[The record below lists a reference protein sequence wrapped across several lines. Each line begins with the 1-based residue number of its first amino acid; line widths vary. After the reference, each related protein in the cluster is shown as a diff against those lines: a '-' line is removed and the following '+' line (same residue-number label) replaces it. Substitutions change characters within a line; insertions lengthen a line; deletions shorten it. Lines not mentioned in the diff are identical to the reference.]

1 MKLSKEIKID
11 LFTRMI
17 RQRTFEDETT
27 RIFAGGEMPGFL
39 HLSQGE
45 DAMAAG
51 TCANLLKEDIIF
63 TTHRGHGC
71 IIAKGA
77 NMKPMMA
84 ELFGRIDGCCRG
96 RAGSMHFADVT
107 TGCMGS
113 NGVVG
118 EGMRIALGT
127 AFAQKYNKTTNVTAV
142 YFGEGATGTGAFHE
156 SFNMAAVLKLPLIF
170 VCSIN
175 LYAQMTPK
183 VDHIAIEN
191 VADRAT
197 AYGAPGVT
205 IDGND
210 VEAVYEEMSK
220 AVKHCRAGKGPYMIE
235 GKTYRH
241 HGHFEG
247 DPCNYRPAGEL
258 EQWLKKDPI
267 VLYEKQ
273 LKKEGVLDDA
283 AAGKIRDDAK
293 KEVDEAVAF
302 ARQSPQPGVDELYR
316 DIFA

>member
-1 MKLSKEIKID
+1 MKISKETKID
-11 LFTRMI
+11 LYRRMI

-27 RIFAGGEMPGFL
+27 KIFAGGEMPGFL

-51 TCANLLKEDIIF
+51 ACANLLKEDIIF

-77 NMKPMMA
+77 DMKPMMA

-142 YFGEGATGTGAFHE
+142 FFGEGATGTGAFHE

-191 VADRAT
+191 VADRAA
-197 AYGAPGVT
+197 AYGAPGAT

-210 VEAVYEEMSK
+210 VEAVYEEMGK

-247 DPCNYRPAGEL
+247 DPCNYRPEGEL

-273 LKKEGVLDDA
+273 LKKEGVIDDA
-283 AAGKIRDDAK
+283 FITSVRDEAK

-302 ARQSPQPGVDELYR
+302 ARKSPQPGIEELYR

>member
-11 LFTRMI
+11 LYQRMI

-51 TCANLLKEDIIF
+51 ACANLLKEDIIF

-77 NMKPMMA
+77 DMKPMMA

-142 YFGEGATGTGAFHE
+142 FFGEGATGTGAFHE

-183 VDHIAIEN
+183 SDHIAIEN
-191 VADRAT
+191 VAERA
-197 AYGAPGVT
+197 AGYGAPGVT
-205 IDGND
+205 FDGND
-210 VEAVYEEMSK
+210 VEAVYEELGK
-220 AVKHCRAGKGPYMIE
+220 AVKHCRAGKGPYMVE

-247 DPCNYRPAGEL
+247 DPCSYRPEGEL

-273 LKKEGVLDDA
+273 LKKEGIIDDA
-283 AAGKIRDDAK
+283 FITKLRDDAK
-293 KEVDEAVAF
+293 KEVDEAVVF
-302 ARQSPQPGVDELYR
+302 ARKSPQPGIEELYR
-316 DIFA
+316 DIYA

>member
-1 MKLSKEIKID
+1 TK
-11 LFTRMI
+11 
-17 RQRTFEDETT
+17 
-27 RIFAGGEMPGFL
+27 IFAGGEMPGFL

-45 DAMAAG
+45 DAVAAG
-51 TCANLLKEDIIF
+51 TCANLEKEDAIY

-77 NMKPMMA
+77 DLKPMMA

-127 AFAQKYNKTTNVTAV
+127 AFAQKYNKTKNVTAV
-142 YFGEGATGTGAFHE
+142 FFGEGATGTGSFHE
-156 SFNMAAVLKLPLIF
+156 SFNMAATLNLPLIF

-183 VDHIAIEN
+183 VDHISIEN
-191 VADRAT
+191 VADRAA
-197 AYGAPGVT
+197 AYGAPGLT

-210 VEAVYEEMSK
+210 VEKVYVEIGK
-220 AVKHCRAGKGPYMIE
+220 AVKHARAGKGPYMLE
-235 GKTYRH
+235 CKTYRH

-247 DPCNYRPAGEL
+247 DPCNYRPEGEL
-258 EQWLKKDPI
+258 EKWLKKDPI
-267 VLYEKQ
+267 VLYEKK
-273 LKKEGVLDDA
+273 LKKEGVLTDKDIKKFKEA
-283 AAGKIRDDAK
+283 AQ
-293 KEVDEAVAF
+293 KEVDDAVAF
-302 ARQSPQPGVDELYR
+302 ARQSPQPGIDELYK
-316 DIFA
+316 DILA